1 LLVERRYRAQAL
13 EHRRS
18 TRAQSRERM
27 CGIDESFMVELD
39 GGRRARA
46 VRVEAIDELARAAR
60 KLEVDGRAALVVV
73 GGAGGMSPRETRRLW
88 PLFRDVLA
96 PLAQQLGA
104 TVIDGGTDT
113 GVMRLM
119 GSARGEGGW
128 RFPLIGVIVD
138 ELADYSSA
146 SRAEAVDLEPNHTH
160 FVLVPGSKWGE
171 EAPWLAHLATV
182 VAGTEGSATVLVNGG
197 EIALADVRRSIDAG
211 RHVIVLDGSGR
222 TADTLAAAARG
233 KPADPS
239 VTALAA
245 SGLVHAV
252 DARDRNAFAWTLDD
266 VLAGRAVQ

>member
-1 LLVERRYRAQAL
+1 
-13 EHRRS
+13 
-18 TRAQSRERM
+18 M

-60 KLEVDGRAALVVV
+60 KLEVGGSAALVVI
-73 GGAGGMSPRETRRLW
+73 GGASDMSPRETRRLW
-88 PLFRDVLA
+88 PLFRDVVA

-128 RFPLIGVIVD
+128 HFPLIGVIVE
-138 ELADYSSA
+138 ELASYSSA

-160 FVLVPGSKWGE
+160 FILVPGSEWGE

-182 VAGTEGSATVLVNGG
+182 VAGSDGSATVLVNGG
-197 EIALADVRRSIDAG
+197 KIAMADVRHSIDAG
-211 RHVIVLDGSGR
+211 RHVVVLDGSGR
-222 TADTLAAAARG
+222 TADALAAAVHG
-233 KPADPS
+233 DQADPA

-245 SGLVHAV
+245 SGIVHVV
-252 DARDRNAFAWTLDD
+252 DARDRNELAWLLDD
-266 VLAGRAVQ
+266 LLAGRAVE